1 MIHKCWWERFQNVK
15 TTKTDAAGWFCIKVF
30 GTPWR
35 GATTAAGP
43 ITSNNNRFCPM
54 FFGPRESRPSSH
66 HTRLLPC
73 FFSRPDLSFG
83 QRTSLFLLGSPQTS
97 RMFGCFDL
105 YKAMA
110 SSVSLKEWI
119 AKDAKVKSPKSVV
132 VSLFTSNFN
141 PSPFFIGSA
150 IAINLPRASHKRKPP
165 WEPDGSARSKAWRI
179 WSRRTKAPGE
189 DLENQELWASSH
201 SWEDGSLVWIFSNKI
216 LVISC
221 IWSYPQRWAPHLNI
235 QMLPPTIFC
244 VAVHNVVTTEGQII
258 YKTIGK

>member
-1 MIHKCWWERFQNVK
+1 MRKVPECQNNKNRCSWMILYQSVWYSVK
-15 TTKTDAAGWFCIKVF
+15 GCHYR
-30 GTPWR
+30 R
-35 GATTAAGP
+35 G
-43 ITSNNNRFCPM
+43 
-54 FFGPRESRPSSH
+54 SS
-66 HTRLLPC
+66 PV
-73 FFSRPDLSFG
+73 FSRPDLFIRPTNLPVSFG
-83 QRTSLFLLGSPQTS
+83 GSPQTS

-201 SWEDGSLVWIFSNKI
+201 SWEDGCLVWIFSKNPCHI
-216 LVISC
+216 MNLIISTTL
-221 IWSYPQRWAPHLNI
+221 S
-235 QMLPPTIFC
+235 PTS
-244 VAVHNVVTTEGQII
+244 
-258 YKTIGK
+258 

>member
-1 MIHKCWWERFQNVK
+1 MMKINVDEK
-15 TTKTDAAGWFCIKVF
+15 GSRVSKQQKQDAAGWFCISKCL

-43 ITSNNNRFCPM
+43 TTSNNNRFLSNV
-54 FFGPRESRPSSH
+54 FWGRDSGHSSPH
-66 HTRLLPC
+66 PPPPL
-73 FFSRPDLSFG
+73 FFSCPDLSFG
-83 QRTSLFLLGSPQTS
+83 QRISLFLLGSPQNIQPG
-97 RMFGCFDL
+97 GCFDL
-105 YKAMA
+105 YKATA

-141 PSPFFIGSA
+141 PSPLFIGSA

-201 SWEDGSLVWIFSNKI
+201 SWEDGSLVLNFSEKSLSYHEFDHIHNAEPHI
-216 LVISC
+216 LTFKC
-221 IWSYPQRWAPHLNI
+221 CH
-235 QMLPPTIFC
+235 PPFLFC
-244 VAVHNVVTTEGQII
+244 GAHCCDHRGSNYI
-258 YKTIGK
+258 

>member
-1 MIHKCWWERFQNVK
+1 MRKVPECQNNKNKMQLDDSVSKCLVLRGGVPLPPRVPSPV
-15 TTKTDAAGWFCIKVF
+15 TTTDFVQC
-30 GTPWR
+30 
-35 GATTAAGP
+35 
-43 ITSNNNRFCPM
+43 

-73 FFSRPDLSFG
+73 FFLVPTFHSANEPPCFCWVRPKHPGCLDVLTFIRLWHLQFHWRNELPKMLVSKVPNLS
-83 QRTSLFLLGSPQTS
+83 
-97 RMFGCFDL
+97 
-105 YKAMA
+105 
-110 SSVSLKEWI
+110 
-119 AKDAKVKSPKSVV
+119 V